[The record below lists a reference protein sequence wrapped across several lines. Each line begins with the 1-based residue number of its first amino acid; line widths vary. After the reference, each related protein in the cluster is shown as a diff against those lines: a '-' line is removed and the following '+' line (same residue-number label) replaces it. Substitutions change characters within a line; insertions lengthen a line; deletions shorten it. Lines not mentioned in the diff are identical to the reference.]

1 MKRAFI
7 TGITGQDG
15 SYLADMLL
23 SDGYEVHGLM
33 RRSSSFNTAR
43 IDHIF
48 NHPRLSLHYG
58 DLTDGSALSV
68 LMSKIQ
74 PNEIYNLGAQSHVRV
89 SFECPSYTIDTIVGG
104 TLNMLEAFRHHC
116 PGARFYQASSSE
128 MFGDVVETPQKETT
142 PFRPQ
147 SPYACA
153 KVAAHHLVCNY
164 REAYKL
170 HASCG
175 ILFNHE
181 SPRRGE
187 TFVTRKI
194 TKAVARMMTGEGNEL
209 TLGNL
214 DAKRDWGYAPEFVRG
229 MRLMLQ
235 QDKPDDYV
243 LATGE
248 THTVGEFVDE
258 AFKLAGKPVKFK
270 QDPRLFRPSEVNLLL
285 GDPSKA
291 REKLG
296 WTPRVTFKTL
306 VAIMLDADFQLL
318 DR

>member
-1 MKRAFI
+1 
-7 TGITGQDG
+7 
-15 SYLADMLL
+15 
-23 SDGYEVHGLM
+23 
-33 RRSSSFNTAR
+33 
-43 IDHIF
+43 
-48 NHPRLSLHYG
+48 
-58 DLTDGSALSV
+58 
-68 LMSKIQ
+68 
-74 PNEIYNLGAQSHVRV
+74 
-89 SFECPSYTIDTIVGG
+89 
-104 TLNMLEAFRHHC
+104 
-116 PGARFYQASSSE
+116 
-128 MFGDVVETPQKETT
+128 
-142 PFRPQ
+142 
-147 SPYACA
+147 
-153 KVAAHHLVCNY
+153 
-164 REAYKL
+164 
-170 HASCG
+170 
-175 ILFNHE
+175 
-181 SPRRGE
+181 
-187 TFVTRKI
+187 
-194 TKAVARMMTGEGNEL
+194 MMTGEGNEL